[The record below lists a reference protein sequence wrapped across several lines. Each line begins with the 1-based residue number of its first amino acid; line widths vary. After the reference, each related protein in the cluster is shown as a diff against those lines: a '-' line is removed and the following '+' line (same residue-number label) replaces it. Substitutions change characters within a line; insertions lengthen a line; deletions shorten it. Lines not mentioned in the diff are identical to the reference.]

1 MRSGR
6 AAGSRSGVE
15 APQYSVQHCGGCE
28 EPLHQHGGLAEKLA
42 RFVPQVTRWSFD
54 GVRRTPHCAQ
64 RMTGYSTATNSLA
77 CELPLGFGRLDFFD
91 VDPIGRIASR
101 VAGGAVVGLL
111 AFAASHL

>member
-1 MRSGR
+1 MRSGS
-6 AAGSRSGVE
+6 AAGSRSG
-15 APQYSVQHCGGCE
+15 QSSVRHCGGCE
-28 EPLHQHGGLAEKLA
+28 EPTTTGWLAEKLA
-42 RFVPQVTRWSFD
+42 RFVPQATRWSCD
-54 GVRRTPHCAQ
+54 GVGRTPQCAQ

-111 AFAASHL
+111 A